1 MNRKEFKQ
9 RLTTNKGVGISG
21 EKSNSVID
29 VQVKEKLLVKV
40 NRGNIRANGE
50 DIKQYVK
57 DIMHM
62 KKSLS
67 KGEIIDLNAI
77 CDCMYSIKFLG
88 VKSIGEQ
95 KIAYMQVI

>member
-9 RLTTNKGVGISG
+9 RLIANKSVSISG
-21 EKSNSVID
+21 EKSNPIVQ
-29 VQVKEKLLVKV
+29 VQVKENLLVKV
-40 NRGNIRANGE
+40 NRGCVRANSE

-57 DIMHM
+57 DIMYM

-77 CDCMYSIKFLG
+77 CDCMYNIKFLG
-88 VKSIGEQ
+88 VKNIGEG
-95 KIAYMQVI
+95 KVVYMQVI